1 MDDLRSV
8 VQQAHREDE
17 EQRAQALAAKL
28 GLPYVS
34 LADYPFAPTVLQ
46 LVPAE
51 TRESL
56 MVVPYLRTGP
66 QLKLATPQPESPDLA
81 AFLTEFGPAN
91 GYQLELAVCSV
102 TSYRY
107 ALQQA
112 TLADHAAATHQAT
125 AAASAPDA
133 VLAGFADKASLAERL
148 MKISTTEVLDVLFAG
163 AIAMRATDIHVE
175 PGEREASIRFRIDGV
190 LQEIVRLPVTHY
202 RSLRSRI
209 KYLAQMKLDV
219 VATPQD
225 GRFEFRSVNQKVDVR
240 VSALPTPYGDT
251 FVLRLLAGGGQ
262 SIKLEELGFSPEQVQ
277 IIREAAS
284 KPNGLILNTGP
295 TGSGKTTTLYAIVQ
309 ELNQP
314 GRKII
319 TIEDPIEYKIP
330 GVQQTQVEPEAKYD
344 FAGAL
349 RSSLRQDPD
358 VMMVGEIRDP
368 ETATIAVQASLTG
381 HLVISTLHTN
391 SAPGAIPRLL
401 DMGVKTYLL
410 GGVINL
416 IIAQRLVRKL
426 AYPDKQGDERYE
438 GRVAIAELLVPNEEI
453 ETLIQ
458 QKASI
463 EQFEG
468 AAKRAGMV
476 SLWEDGMRKVQ
487 AGLTT
492 EEEVR
497 RVAVDLSDNPAS
509 PVGGATAPRPTP

>member
-8 VQQAHREDE
+8 VEQAHREDE
-17 EQRAQALAAKL
+17 EQRAQTLATQR
-28 GLPYVS
+28 GLSYVN
-34 LADYPFAPTVLQ
+34 LTDYPFAPAVLQ
-46 LVPAE
+46 LIPAS

-56 MVVPYLRTGP
+56 MVVPYLRTGT
-66 QLKLATPQPESPDLA
+66 QLKVASPQPDHQGLTT
-81 AFLTEFGPAN
+81 FLTEFGPAN
-91 GYQLELAVCSV
+91 NYQIELAVCSM

-112 TLADHAAATHQAT
+112 KLADQVAAQHAE
-125 AAASAPDA
+125 ASSQHEPDTL
-133 VLAGFADKASLAERL
+133 LAGFADKEGLAERL
-148 MKISTTEVLDVLFAG
+148 TKISTTEVLDVLFAG
-163 AIAMRATDIHVE
+163 AVAMRATDIHIE
-175 PGEREASIRFRIDGV
+175 PAEKEAAIRFRIDGV
-190 LQEIVRLPVTHY
+190 LQEIARLATTHY

-219 VATPQD
+219 VSVPQD
-225 GRFEFRSVNQKVDVR
+225 GRFEFRSVSQKVDVR
-240 VSALPTPYGDT
+240 VSALPTPYGET
-251 FVLRLLAGGGQ
+251 FVLRLLTGGGQ
-262 SIKLEELGFSPEQVQ
+262 TISLDALGFSTEQMA
-277 IIREAAS
+277 IIRQAVA

-295 TGSGKTTTLYAIVQ
+295 TGSGKTTTLYSIVQ

-330 GVQQTQVEPEAKYD
+330 GVQQTQVEPEQKYD
-344 FAGAL
+344 FAAAL
-349 RSSLRQDPD
+349 RSALRQDPD

-426 AYPDKQGDERYE
+426 AHPEKQGEERYE
-438 GRVAIAELLVPNEEI
+438 GRVAICELLVPNEEI

-463 EQFEG
+463 EQFAE
-468 AAKRAGMV
+468 AAERAGMV
-476 SLWEDGMRKVQ
+476 SLWDDGMAKVQ

-497 RVAVDLSDNPAS
+497 RVAVDLTDS
-509 PVGGATAPRPTP
+509 

>member
-17 EQRAQALAAKL
+17 EHRAQALATRL
-28 GLPYVS
+28 GIAYVD
-34 LADYPFAPTVLQ
+34 LVDYPFAPAVLH
-46 LVPAE
+46 LIPTE
-51 TRESL
+51 TAASL
-56 MVVPYLRTGP
+56 MVVPYLRTGAE
-66 QLKLATPQPESPDLA
+66 LKLATPQPENTALTQFLA
-81 AFLTEFGPAN
+81 EFGPAN
-91 GYQLELAVCSV
+91 GYQIELGVCSM
-102 TSYRY
+102 TSFRY
-107 ALQQA
+107 AAQQA
-112 TLADHAAATHQAT
+112 ALADQTVAQAATTAAATEPT
-125 AAASAPDA
+125 A
-133 VLAGFADKASLAERL
+133 VLKGFADKAGLAERL
-148 MKISTTEVLDVLFAG
+148 QKISTTEVLDVLFAG

-175 PGEREASIRFRIDGV
+175 PAEQQATIRFRVDGV
-190 LQEIVRLPVTHY
+190 LQEIAQLPVTHY
-202 RSLRSRI
+202 RSLRNRI
-209 KYLAQMKLDV
+209 KYLAQLKLDV

-240 VSALPTPYGDT
+240 VSALPTPYGET

-262 SIKLEELGFSPEQVQ
+262 SITLDALGFSPEQMAT
-277 IIREAAS
+277 IREAAS

-319 TIEDPIEYKIP
+319 TIEDPIEYRIP
-330 GVQQTQVEPEAKYD
+330 GVQQTQVEPEQQYD
-344 FAGAL
+344 FAAAL

-358 VMMVGEIRDP
+358 IMMVGEIRDS

-426 AYPDKQGDERYE
+426 THPEKQGEERYE

-458 QKASI
+458 TKASI
-463 EQFEG
+463 EQFDA

-492 EEEVR
+492 EEEIR
-497 RVAVDLSDNPAS
+497 RVAVDLSDNP
-509 PVGGATAPRPTP
+509 GARPTGLPQ